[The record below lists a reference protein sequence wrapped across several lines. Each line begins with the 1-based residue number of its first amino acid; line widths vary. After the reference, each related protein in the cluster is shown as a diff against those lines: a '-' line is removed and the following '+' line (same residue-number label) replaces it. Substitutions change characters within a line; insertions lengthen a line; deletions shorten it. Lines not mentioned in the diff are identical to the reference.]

1 MDLDYHM
8 GAWHDREVDELPLG
22 LWGRPRATQAGY
34 DILLAV
40 AFGLSEFE
48 STPTW
53 RRKSK
58 QFL

>member
-1 MDLDYHM
+1 M
-8 GAWHDREVDELPLG
+8 GPGHEREVDELPLDYG
-22 LWGRPRATQAGY
+22 AARVRPRQDTTS
-34 DILLAV
+34 LFAV

-58 QFL
+58 QFLQRLR